1 MYCTLADIRAVI
13 SERVLR
19 DLTCDQN
26 LENDFTRPSAS
37 DTDEAV
43 IIAAIRSASEMID
56 AYLRG
61 RYDVV
66 AMREKTPTV
75 LRDLTVNLVRQRLY
89 ERRPD
94 GDLPEAVKRAYTA
107 TQTLLNDIRKGDLTL
122 GVKPEGRDM
131 PEPGQVRIKARAA
144 TLGGDGGWLERY

>member
-1 MYCTLADIRAVI
+1 MYCTIDDIRAVM

-19 DLTCDQN
+19 DLTCDQS
-26 LENDFTRPSAS
+26 LQNDFTHPGAS
-37 DTDEAV
+37 EIDEAV
-43 IIAAIRSASEMID
+43 ITTAITSASEMID

-66 AMREKTPTV
+66 AMRENAPTV
-75 LRDLTVNLVRQRLY
+75 LRDLAVNLVRQRLY

-94 GDLPEAVKRAYTA
+94 GDLPEAIKRSYTA

-122 GVKPEGRDM
+122 GINPSGHDM
-131 PEPGQVRIKARAA
+131 PEPGQVRVKARPAS
-144 TLGGDGGWLERY
+144 LGGDGGWLERY